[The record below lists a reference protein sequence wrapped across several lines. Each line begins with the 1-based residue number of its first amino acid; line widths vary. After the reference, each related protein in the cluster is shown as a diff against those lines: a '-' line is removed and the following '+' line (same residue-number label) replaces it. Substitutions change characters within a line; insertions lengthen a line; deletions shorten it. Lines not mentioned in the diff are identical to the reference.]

1 MKERIVSILTPR
13 HSSRC
18 GRFLLAALFLLVICV
33 VLAVPGAQAAQA
45 VPDVHAVDRTASRR
59 VSDES
64 RIPDRPLY
72 CLSCRIILSTLILEV
87 KNEKEVAFCAAR
99 TYIFS
104 AFCIPSY
111 ASNDNES
118 SFTVRCIDHEDFES
132 ALSEHDVCLITPT
145 ASPRVSP
152 CCDAMR
158 VVWIKTEEWHLVE
171 QGGSIC
177 LSVCYLGY
185 RGCSNCK

>member
-1 MKERIVSILTPR
+1 MKKKLLSV
-13 HSSRC
+13 
-18 GRFLLAALFLLVICV
+18 LLA
-33 VLAVPGAQAAQA
+33 
-45 VPDVHAVDRTASRR
+45 
-59 VSDES
+59 
-64 RIPDRPLY
+64 
-72 CLSCRIILSTLILEV
+72 LISSL
-87 KNEKEVAFCAAR
+87 
-99 TYIFS
+99 

-118 SFTVRCIDHEDFES
+118 SFTVRCIDHEEFES

-171 QGGSIC
+171 QGCSIC

-185 RGCSNCK
+185 RGCSNCSAVWDSTVYVYRQVGGCGQYHYADTIVQT